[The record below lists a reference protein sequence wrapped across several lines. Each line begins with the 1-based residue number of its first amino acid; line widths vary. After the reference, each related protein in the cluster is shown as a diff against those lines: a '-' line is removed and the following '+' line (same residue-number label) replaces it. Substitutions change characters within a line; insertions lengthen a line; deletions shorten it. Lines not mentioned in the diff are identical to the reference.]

1 MSGRNDPFSEIEEII
16 DVVTGGGPEAPTAL
30 PVDVADTGDAFVVV
44 TDLPGYDRED
54 VHVTLVDE
62 TTLAITADRETEAVE
77 DADRYVTRER
87 QRTSVSRQV
96 GLPAPVEESETSA
109 SLDDGVLTVTLPR
122 LGDTSGDS
130 TEIPVE

>member
-44 TDLPGYDRED
+44 VDLPGYDRED
-54 VHVTLVDE
+54 VNVTLVDE
-62 TTLAITADRETEAVE
+62 TTLAVTAERGTDAVPE
-77 DADRYVTRER
+77 ADRYVTRER
-87 QRTSVSRQV
+87 QFSSVSRQV
-96 GLPAPVEESETSA
+96 GLPAAVDESETTA
-109 SLDDGVLTVTLPR
+109 ALDEGVLTVSLPR
-122 LGDTSGDS
+122 LGDASGDS